1 MMTQHVEFFYDFRS
15 PYSYL
20 AFTQL
25 RQMDVTIV
33 LKPMQI
39 LKVMERVGNVPT
51 TITCAAKGRY
61 ARVDLGRWAQRYGVP
76 LNPSDMKAN
85 DGDALSRAVLASATP
100 EAAAEVTLAL
110 YRAIWSNGETLA
122 STGAILAALAGAG
135 IDTTVLTKGI
145 DAPETIAQLEANT
158 AEAAERGVF
167 GSPTIFVGDAMFFG
181 NDRVEFVREEL
192 GRLEKAA

>member
-1 MMTQHVEFFYDFRS
+1 MTRAIEFFYDFRS

-20 AFTQL
+20 AYTQL
-25 RQMDVTIV
+25 RLMDVSIV

-61 ARVDLGRWAQRYGVP
+61 ARTDLGRWAQRYGVM

-85 DGDALSRAVLASATP
+85 DGDAMSRAVLAAATP
-100 EAAAEVTLAL
+100 EAAADVTLAL

-122 STGAILAALAGAG
+122 STDAILAALAGAG
-135 IDTTVLTKGI
+135 MDGASLAEAIN
-145 DAPETIAQLEANT
+145 APETTTRLEANT
-158 AEAAERGVF
+158 DEAVERGVF

-181 NDRVEFVREEL
+181 NDRIEFVREEL
-192 GRLEKAA
+192 ARLEQGA

>member
-1 MMTQHVEFFYDFRS
+1 MTQNVEFFYDFRS

-25 RQMDVTIV
+25 RQMDVAIT

-61 ARVDLGRWAQRYGVP
+61 ARVDLGRWAQRYGVM

-85 DGDALSRAVLASATP
+85 DGDALSRAVLAAATT
-100 EAAAEVTLAL
+100 EQAVEVTMAL

-122 STGAILAALAGAG
+122 STDTILAALAGAG
-135 IDTTVLTKGI
+135 IDISAPARGI
-145 DAPETIAQLEANT
+145 DSPETIAQLEANT
-158 AEAAERGVF
+158 DEAVERGVF

-181 NDRVEFVREEL
+181 NDRIEFVREEL
-192 GRLEKAA
+192 ARLEEVA

>member
-1 MMTQHVEFFYDFRS
+1 MTRQIEFFYDFRS

-25 RQMDVTIV
+25 RQMDVLIT

-61 ARVDLGRWAQRYGVP
+61 ARVDLGRWAQRFGVM

-85 DGDALSRAVLASATP
+85 DGDAMSRTVLAAATL
-100 EAAAEVTLAL
+100 ELAAEVTLAL
-110 YRAIWSNGETLA
+110 YRAIWSKGETLA
-122 STGAILAALAGAG
+122 SSEAILAALAGAG
-135 IDTTVLTKGI
+135 IDTTAVSQAI
-145 DAPETIAQLEANT
+145 DAPETAARLEANT
-158 AEAAERGVF
+158 DEAVARGVF

-192 GRLEKAA
+192 ARLENVA

>member
-1 MMTQHVEFFYDFRS
+1 MTRQVEFFYDFRS

-25 RQMDVTIV
+25 LQLDVTIA

-61 ARVDLGRWAQRYGVP
+61 ARVDLGRWAQRYGVM

-85 DGDALSRAVLASATP
+85 DGDAMSRAVLAAATP

-122 STGAILAALAGAG
+122 SSEAILAALDGAG
-135 IDTTVLTKGI
+135 IDTAVLAKGI
-145 DAPETIAQLEANT
+145 DAPGTIARLEANT
-158 AEAAERGVF
+158 DEAVTRGVF

-181 NDRVEFVREEL
+181 NDRIEFVREEL
-192 GRLEKAA
+192 ARLEKAA

>member
-1 MMTQHVEFFYDFRS
+1 MKHPIELFYDFRS

-25 RQMDVTIV
+25 RDMDVDIS

-39 LKVMERVGNVPT
+39 LKVMEKVGNVPT

-61 ARVDLGRWAQRYGVP
+61 ARVDLSRWARRYG
-76 LNPSDMKAN
+76 LTFNPSNMRSN
-85 DGDALSRAVLASATP
+85 DGDACSRAVLAAESPAQA
-100 EAAAEVTLAL
+100 EAITLAL
-110 YRAIWSNGETLA
+110 YRACWSEGKTLA
-122 STGAILAALAGAG
+122 TTDDILAALADTG
-135 IDTTVLTKGI
+135 IDLARLATLI
-145 DAPETIAQLEANT
+145 DAPDTVAKLAANT

-181 NDRVEFVREEL
+181 NDRLDFVREEL
-192 GRLEKAA
+192 ARLEEAA